1 MALSRFGSNPRMKVM
16 WHLSWPAIIEQV
28 LATMVSYV
36 DTAMVGVLGAAA
48 TASVSVNASS
58 IWLINGILAGIG
70 VGYSVQVSNA
80 IGAEDDARARRII
93 RQGILA
99 TVVCGMAALLLLPAA
114 GPLHSGLAGR
124 GALCPSH
131 RHRLSALV
139 HPLYALR
146 PRPVPFSRPSCAAWA
161 TPRPR

>member
-99 TVVCGMAALLLLPAA
+99 TVYVVWPPCFSSSCWPPSFRSGWARSPLSVPPPPPICA
-114 GPLHSGLAGR
+114 GTPSV
-124 GALCPSH
+124 CPS
-131 RHRLSALV
+131 
-139 HPLYALR
+139 